1 MESQNSVVSS
11 KFGRAAKLVGTGA
24 KIGGNYLK
32 YYAKKAV
39 TGSEDKDSLHNDN
52 AHDIYES
59 LSNLKGSA
67 LKVAQMLSMDK
78 NILPRAYSEKF
89 TMSQY
94 SAPPMSSALVM
105 KTFKSATGKYP
116 NEIFDEFDGKSIAA
130 ASIGQVHKARKGEKQ
145 YAVKIQ
151 YPGVADSI
159 QSDLKLV
166 KPVANAMFGLSEK
179 EMKKYFE
186 EVEEKLLEET
196 DYELELKRG
205 TEVADSCGSLE
216 NVFFPK
222 YYPEYS
228 NKKVITMDYI
238 QGLHLKEYLATNPSQ
253 DEKNQVAQALW
264 DFYEFQLHE
273 LKSIHADPHP
283 GNFLFDGNG
292 RVGVID
298 FGCIKEVPS
307 DFYLHYFP
315 LLIPEIQ
322 NEHEVINDLLRNIE
336 IIFDADT
343 TVVKQ
348 ELTDAFLKMTKLLS
362 RPFRTEEFHFTQ
374 EFLDEIYQVGEEI
387 YKIPE
392 VKKPTQPRGSKHAL
406 YVNRTYFGIYSMMA
420 DLNATIKNGEM
431 AWRNNLK
438 EKWLNSQIEAQ
449 IT

>member
-11 KFGRAAKLVGTGA
+11 KIGRAAKLVGTGA

-32 YYAKKAV
+32 FYAKKAI
-39 TGSEDKDSLHNDN
+39 TGSEDKETLHNDN

-94 SAPPMSSALVM
+94 AAPPMSSALVM
-105 KTFKSATGKYP
+105 KTFKSVTGKYP
-116 NEIFDEFDGKSIAA
+116 TEIFDNFDGKSIAA
-130 ASIGQVHKARKGEKQ
+130 ASIGQVHKASKGDKQ

-196 DYELELKRG
+196 DYELELRRG
-205 TEVADSCGSLE
+205 TEIANSCDSLP
-216 NVFFPK
+216 NIYFPK
-222 YYPEYS
+222 YYPEFS
-228 NKKVITMDYI
+228 NNKVITMDFI
-238 QGLHLKEYLATNPSQ
+238 DGLHLKEYLLTNPSQ
-253 DEKNQVAQALW
+253 VEKNQVAQAIW

-283 GNFLFDGNG
+283 GNFLFNENG

-298 FGCIKEVPS
+298 FGCIKEVPE
-307 DFYLHYFP
+307 DFYLNYFP

-322 NEHEVINDLLRNIE
+322 EETEIIDQLLQNIE
-336 IIFDADT
+336 IIFEGDSQE
-343 TVVKQ
+343 VKD
-348 ELTDAFLKMTKLLS
+348 ELTEAFLRMTKLLS
-362 RPFRTEEFHFTQ
+362 RPFMESEFHFTQ
-374 EFLDEIYQVGEEI
+374 EFLDEIYHVGEEI

-420 DLNATIKNGEM
+420 DLNATINNGEM
-431 AWRNNLK
+431 VWRERLK
-438 EKWLNSQIEAQ
+438 NSWMAV
-449 IT
+449 

>member
-11 KFGRAAKLVGTGA
+11 KLGRAAKLVGTGA

-32 YYAKKAV
+32 FYAKKAV
-39 TGSEDKDSLHNDN
+39 TGNEDKDTLHNDN

-130 ASIGQVHKARKGEKQ
+130 ASIGQVHKATKNGKSF
-145 YAVKIQ
+145 AVKIQ

-196 DYELELKRG
+196 NYHLELKRG
-205 TEVADSCGSLE
+205 TEIADSCISLA
-216 NVFFPK
+216 NIYFPK

-228 NKKVITMDYI
+228 NNKVITMDFVE
-238 QGLHLKEYLATNPSQ
+238 GLHLKEYLLTNPTQ
-253 DEKNQVAQALW
+253 QEKNQVAQALW

-283 GNFLFDGNG
+283 GNFLFDGKG

-298 FGCIKEVPS
+298 FGCIKEVPE
-307 DFYLHYFP
+307 DFYLNYFP

-322 NEHEVINDLLRNIE
+322 REEKIIDTLLRNIE
-336 IIFDADT
+336 IIFDVDSNE
-343 TVVKQ
+343 VKY
-348 ELTDAFLKMTKLLS
+348 ELTEAFLKMTKLLS

-374 EFLDEIYQVGEEI
+374 DFLDEIYRVGEEI

-406 YVNRTYFGIYSMMA
+406 YVNRTYFGIYSIMA
-420 DLNATIKNGEM
+420 DLNATIKNGKM
-431 AWRNNLK
+431 AWNNKLK
-438 EKWLNSQIEAQ
+438 EEWLDSVETI
-449 IT
+449 